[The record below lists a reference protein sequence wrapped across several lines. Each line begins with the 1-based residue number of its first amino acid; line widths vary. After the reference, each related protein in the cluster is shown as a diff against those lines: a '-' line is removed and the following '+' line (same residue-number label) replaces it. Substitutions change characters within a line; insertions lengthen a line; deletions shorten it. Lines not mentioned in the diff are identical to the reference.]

1 LTAAIKCRPLTD
13 GTVPIKELIA
23 RKERLGIFE
32 TIKVRLQISHSTQDD
47 IDEQERKRMDDLMWR
62 VIEKTAL
69 G

>member
-1 LTAAIKCRPLTD
+1 
-13 GTVPIKELIA
+13 
-23 RKERLGIFE
+23 LGIFE

-47 IDEQERKRMDDLMWR
+47 IDEQERKRMDDLMWQ